1 MKKLLL
7 AAIGSGILAVS
18 CGTKES
24 TMSPK
29 SSDSAAVGTMKNP
42 PPSATDT
49 MTTKM
54 TSPDTIRMKMDSA
67 TTVPPAK

>member
-24 TMSPK
+24 TMSPR
-29 SSDSAAVGTMKNP
+29 SSDSANTKTVPA
-42 PPSATDT
+42 SSDT
-49 MTTKM
+49 IKTKM
-54 TSPDTIRMKMDSA
+54 TNPDTIKMKMDSA
-67 TTVPPAK
+67 ATAPPAK

>member
-7 AAIGSGILAVS
+7 TAIGIGLFAVS

-24 TMSPK
+24 SMSTSNK
-29 SSDSAAVGTMKNP
+29 DSTNTRAASP
-42 PPSATDT
+42 IATDT

-54 TSPDTIRMKMDSA
+54 TNPDSMKMKKDSMA
-67 TTVPPAK
+67 TPPAK